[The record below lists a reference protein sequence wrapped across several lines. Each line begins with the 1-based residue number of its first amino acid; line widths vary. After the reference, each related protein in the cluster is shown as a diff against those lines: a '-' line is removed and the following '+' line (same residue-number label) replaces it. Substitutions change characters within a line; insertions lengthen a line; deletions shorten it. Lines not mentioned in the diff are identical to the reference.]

1 MVCAACNGK
10 GYVIEKHREAL
21 CEDCQGRGEFDLD
34 DRVKNYKRETQQVI
48 EAR

>member
-10 GYVIEKHREAL
+10 GYVIEKNRESL
-21 CEDCQGRGEFDLD
+21 CKECQGRGEFDLN
-34 DRVKNYKRETQQVI
+34 DRDGNYKRETQQGL